1 MDDWVI
7 YALFAVGLMSIIGSF
22 WTISSSGS
30 SADAYAELS
39 STITGIILMNLV
51 FTLFIT
57 TGLILYQVRKGN
69 TQIVQFVL
77 SGITLFL
84 SITAVSIAVLQK

>member
-1 MDDWVI
+1 
-7 YALFAVGLMSIIGSF
+7 MSIIGSF

>member
-1 MDDWVI
+1 MPDWII

-30 SADAYAELS
+30 SADSYAELS

-57 TGLILYQVRKGN
+57 TGLILYQTRTGN
-69 TQIVQFVL
+69 TQIMQFVL

>member
-1 MDDWVI
+1 MPDWVI
-7 YALFAVGLMSIIGSF
+7 YIVFGIGALSITGSF
-22 WTISSSGS
+22 WTIASSGS

-39 STITGIILMNLV
+39 STITSIIVMNFLFTAFIMAGLV
-51 FTLFIT
+51 
-57 TGLILYQVRKGN
+57 LYHIRTGN
-69 TQIVQFVL
+69 TQIMQFVL

>member
-1 MDDWVI
+1 MPDWVI

-22 WTISSSGS
+22 WTIASSGS

-51 FTLFIT
+51 FALFIT
-57 TGLILYQVRKGN
+57 TGLILYQTRTGN
-69 TQIVQFVL
+69 TQIMQFVL

>member
-1 MDDWVI
+1 MPDWVI